1 MKPTPLGKTYLE
13 YETELKE
20 YNLAKTELAMQKVEL
35 GLVDDLKKLASISDS
50 QLKTNKNAAMVIMGI
65 VDSINTKLNELDK
78 YYNDNLS
85 LQKSAETMFN
95 SFKKSAQDLGID
107 YKNTEGFK
115 LYEKIL
121 KNAVLMIPKK
131 SVIDGIKRTVR

>member
-13 YETELKE
+13 YETEVKE

-50 QLKTNKNAAMVIMGI
+50 QLKTNRNAAMVIMGI
-65 VDSINTKLNELDK
+65 VDSINTKLKELDK
-78 YYNDNLS
+78 YYDDNLS

-115 LYEKIL
+115 SYEQIL
-121 KNAVLMIPKK
+121 KNAVLMSPKK